1 MKLEIR
7 RLTDADRDRI
17 RRAIMADMEERGDL
31 CCTRRE
37 WIAASFDHIREETVR
52 GRLGFDG
59 VLSSMIVGPRIRRHN
74 RENQERLAQE
84 AAS

>member
-7 RLTDADRDRI
+7 RLSPDERDRI

-37 WIAASFDHIREETVR
+37 WIAAAFDDLRKDTMQGRWSFDYLI
-52 GRLGFDG
+52 
-59 VLSSMIVGPRIRRHN
+59 SSMLSGPRIRRYN
-74 RENQERLAQE
+74 RENQECLARE
-84 AAS
+84 GAA